1 MSAGVKP
8 EGFENFM
15 ADVHD
20 ASIHAIQTLGEYDD
34 KIMLPALMMALA
46 SVIRLYVEEGRFES
60 MEFGMNM
67 VHEGL
72 DALFT
77 DHKRDMDGLDNGH

>member
-1 MSAGVKP
+1 MSAGVQP

-15 ADVHD
+15 LDIRD
-20 ASIHAIQTLGEYDD
+20 ASIHAVQMLGEYDD
-34 KIMLPALMMALA
+34 KVMLPALMMALA

-72 DALFT
+72 DALAS
-77 DHKRDMDGLDNGH
+77 DYKRETEGLDNGN